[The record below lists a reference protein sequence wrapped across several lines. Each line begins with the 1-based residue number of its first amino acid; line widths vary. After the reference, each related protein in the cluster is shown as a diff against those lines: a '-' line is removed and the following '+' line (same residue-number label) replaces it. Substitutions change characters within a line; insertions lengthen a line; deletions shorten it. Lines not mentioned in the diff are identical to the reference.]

1 MALAC
6 GGHLRL
12 GTLIAMTLAFDLAVV
27 GLGAVGGSALLS
39 AARMGARVIGFDRF
53 APPHIM
59 GSTHG
64 ETRIVRAA
72 IGEGTVYSP
81 FALRNFELTDRLAAE
96 TGETLVN
103 RCGLLLL
110 GGGLPHSSH
119 APTGFVETTLEAAR
133 LHAIPHQ
140 VLSADEVRKR
150 FPAYGSFEGASAY
163 YEPGAGMGYPERVVA
178 AQIARARDQGAHIHL
193 NTPVDAVRSDGS
205 GVEIRAGA
213 QSFRAARAI
222 LSAGAWTPGFLPAAQ
237 SKHLTVTRQSLHWFE
252 APADTS
258 AFEPARMPV
267 FIWNDLY
274 GFPIASSGG
283 GVKLATE
290 NMTAV
295 FDPNAERRPVNADD
309 IASILPRVRA
319 SFPQLGAHLRGA
331 TCLYTATPDSHFW
344 IAPHPDVP
352 GLTVVSSCSG
362 HGFKHAAAVG
372 EAVAGEAVGFAAT
385 PIPAAWR
392 AIHGALPA

>member
-1 MALAC
+1 MA
-6 GGHLRL
+6 H
-12 GTLIAMTLAFDLAVV
+12 AFDLAVV

-39 AARMGARVIGFDRF
+39 AVRAGARAIGFDRF
-53 APPHIM
+53 APPHTM

-81 FALRNFELTDRLAAE
+81 FALRNFELTDRLATE

-119 APTGFVETTLEAAR
+119 APAGFVETTLEAAR
-133 LHAIPHQ
+133 LHSIPHE
-140 VLSADEVRKR
+140 VLPDHEVRKR
-150 FPAYGSFEGASAY
+150 FPAYGTFEGPSAY

-178 AQIARARDQGAHIHL
+178 AQISRARDLGATVHL
-193 NTPVDAVRSDGS
+193 DTQVLGFAAKGS
-205 GVEIRAGA
+205 GITLHTTAGTFSAA
-213 QSFRAARAI
+213 QAI
-222 LSAGAWTPGFLPAAQ
+222 LSAGAWTPGFLPPALAR
-237 SKHLTVTRQSLHWFE
+237 HLTVTRQTLHWFE
-252 APADTS
+252 APRDTS

-274 GFPIASSGG
+274 GFPIASPGG
-283 GVKLATE
+283 GVKVATE
-290 NMTAV
+290 NMTAR
-295 FDPNAERRPVNADD
+295 FDPDAPRRPVDAEDR
-309 IASILPRVRA
+309 ATILPRVRA
-319 SFPQLGAHLRGA
+319 AFPQLGTHLRGA

-344 IAPHPDVP
+344 IVPHPDVAH
-352 GLTVVSSCSG
+352 LTVVSSCSG

-372 EAVAGEAVGFAAT
+372 EAVAGEAVGFTAT
-385 PIPAAWR
+385 PLPAAWR
-392 AIHGALPA
+392 KLAG